1 MRIDNVGNVGI
12 GTTTPQHLLHV
23 AGTIG
28 AKEIIVSST
37 GADYVFQP
45 NYRLRPLS
53 EVRAYIQANHHLP
66 DIPSASEV
74 QQKGL
79 SVGDVQTK
87 LLAKIEE
94 LTLHMIHAEEDN
106 RRLEQEVRKLQAE
119 NLEIRERMD
128 RTR

>member
-1 MRIDNVGNVGI
+1 M
-12 GTTTPQHLLHV
+12 
-23 AGTIG
+23 
-28 AKEIIVSST
+28 
-37 GADYVFQP
+37 
-45 NYRLRPLS
+45 
-53 EVRAYIQANHHLP
+53 
-66 DIPSASEV
+66 
-74 QQKGL
+74 
-79 SVGDVQTK
+79 QTK